1 MGSVLSSLQTLPVH
15 PSKLISMI
23 EESFGRVLRELRRSR
38 GLSQDKLADLTDT
51 HRTYISQLERGLRS
65 PSLRTLT
72 AVAAALSISIRD
84 LMGLVEDEEAGRS
97 DRLTGNAI
105 DHGERERER

>member
-1 MGSVLSSLQTLPVH
+1 MPECAVRLNL
-15 PSKLISMI
+15 MI

-51 HRTYISQLERGLRS
+51 HRTYISQLERGLRC
-65 PSLRTLT
+65 PSLKTVE

-84 LMGLVEDEEAGRS
+84 LMGLVEEDKAGR
-97 DRLTGNAI
+97 A
-105 DHGERERER
+105 DHRPRERHG

>member
-1 MGSVLSSLQTLPVH
+1 
-15 PSKLISMI
+15 MI

-65 PSLRTLT
+65 PSLRTME

-84 LMGLVEDEEAGRS
+84 LMGLVEDKEAGRAGS
-97 DRLTGNAI
+97 VRGDAGGR
-105 DHGERERER
+105 GERERQR